1 MPDRGIDGLLEQLL
15 QRDHRME
22 LGQLMGGYR
31 LCARAEGKSDSYITL
46 VTSAVKYLKRH
57 LEVTGLP
64 MQVNEITA
72 DIIRGFIL
80 HLQST
85 PRFAGHPF
93 ARTQEAG
100 LSGHCINT
108 YLRSIRAFWHWLESE
123 DLITDNPFNK
133 VKIPKPPHKIIPTFS
148 DEQLKLL
155 FSQPNRSS
163 ATGFRD
169 YTLMLVLLDTLMRV
183 SELIGCLMEDLNIGS
198 RVIKV
203 MGKGS
208 KERVV
213 PFGKTTQKVLWKYT
227 TVYRPEPHLPQHN
240 RLFLT
245 SEGRPLTKN
254 RVEAIVKKY
263 GERAGIQGVRVSPH
277 TFRHSGAVAF
287 LRNGGDLFTLQRI
300 MGHSSLEI
308 LRRYVNLNLDDLRRI
323 HAKASPL
330 DNLSLPAIRATKS
343 VK

>member
-1 MPDRGIDGLLEQLL
+1 MKLDKLVE
-15 QRDHRME
+15 
-22 LGQLMGGYR
+22 GYR

-46 VTSAVKYLKRH
+46 VTSSVEYLRRH
-57 LEVTGLP
+57 LEAKGLP
-64 MQVNEITA
+64 TQVNEITA
-72 DIIRGFIL
+72 DVIRGFIF
-80 HLQST
+80 HLQSAL
-85 PRFAGHPF
+85 RFAGHPL
-93 ARTQEAG
+93 ARAQEAG

-123 DLITDNPFNK
+123 DLIADNPFNK
-133 VKIPKPPHKIIPTFS
+133 LKIPKPPHKIIPTFTE
-148 DEQLKLL
+148 EQLKLL
-155 FSQPNRSS
+155 LSQPDTSS

-169 YTLMLVLLDTLMRV
+169 YTFMLVLLDTLVRV
-183 SELIGCLMEDLNIGS
+183 SELTGCRMGDLNIGS

-203 MGKGS
+203 LGKGS

-213 PFGKTTQKVLWKYT
+213 PFGKTTHKALWKYT
-227 TVYRPEPHLPQHN
+227 TVYRPEPYLPQHDY
-240 RLFLT
+240 LFLT
-245 SEGRPLTKN
+245 AEGRPLTKN

-277 TFRHSGAVAF
+277 TFRHTGAVAF

-308 LRRYVNLNLDDLRRI
+308 LRRYVNLNLDDLSRI

-330 DNLSLPAIRATKS
+330 DNLSLPVMRATKS